1 MRVRIVRAEPRTVTE
16 VDGQR
21 AGWVFLADD
30 NPRMHRTERSGAGHT
45 LCGRHLD
52 PDLLILQDPRRA
64 FSICVAC
71 RDAGAEYPIPQPAA
85 GGPSGWKP
93 WQRVAEGPRL
103 GWVQLPKPALR
114 VLHRPDPYIPDRV
127 LCGLKL
133 PGRVPIHETPPC
145 DWAHCDS
152 CQAKID
158 ADPEEARRDRR
169 EPATDRTR
177 RSQRPATEGRPR
189 PQPLSVSKRI
199 RDRLAARPAI
209 DEEPFGAAGSWR
221 VPVGWVRLDAQTV
234 WHRLHP
240 ERPDQV
246 MCELPLPVAASVYQ
260 RRITAEPVC
269 PDCSAVRAQ
278 ALREL
283 RELDRRLPP
292 PAPRTTTRPPPRPQ
306 IVRGGLPTLGRD
318 R

>member
-1 MRVRIVRAEPRTVTE
+1 M
-16 VDGQR
+16 
-21 AGWVFLADD
+21 AGWVFLPDD
-30 NPRMHRTERSGAGHT
+30 GPRMHRTNRDGAGRT

-52 PDLLILQDPRRA
+52 PAVPVVQNPRRA

-71 RDAGAEYPIPQPAA
+71 RDAGAQYPIPQPAA
-85 GGPSGWKP
+85 ADDPPAPKP
-93 WQRVAEGPRL
+93 WQRVVEGPRL

-133 PGRVPIHETPPC
+133 PGRVPIHEAPPC
-145 DWAHCDS
+145 DWAHCDT

-169 EPATDRTR
+169 EPTTRTGSASRADRAGR
-177 RSQRPATEGRPR
+177 RREGRPR
-189 PQPLSVSKRI
+189 PQPLSMSERI
-199 RDRLAARPAI
+199 RERLAARPVI
-209 DEEPFGAAGSWR
+209 GDGPIGTAGTWR
-221 VPVGWVRLDAQTV
+221 VPVGWVRLDDQAV
-234 WHRLHP
+234 WHRPHP

-246 MCELPLPVAASVYQ
+246 MCELPLPVSASVYQ
-260 RRITAEPVC
+260 RRVTTQPVC
-269 PDCSAVRAQ
+269 PDCHAVRTQ
-278 ALREL
+278 ALKEL
-283 RELDRRLPP
+283 RDLDRLQPP
-292 PAPRTTTRPPPRPQ
+292 PAPRTTTRQPPRPQ